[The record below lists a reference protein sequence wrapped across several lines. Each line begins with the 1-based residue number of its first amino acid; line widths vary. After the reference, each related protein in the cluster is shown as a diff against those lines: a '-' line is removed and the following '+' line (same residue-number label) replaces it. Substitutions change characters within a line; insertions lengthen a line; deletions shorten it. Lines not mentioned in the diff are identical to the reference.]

1 LKKVINES
9 LTLEVAQKWFGKFG
23 LNKTSMSEIADDL
36 GISKASLY
44 YYFPDKESLYRAVVQ
59 KEQGEF
65 IQRISEKLVS
75 ISEPENLLMEY
86 VRARFSYFRSLLN
99 LGRLKFEEYAS
110 IKPVFRE
117 SILLFKETEQEIIRK
132 ILEKGMQE
140 GVFSAGDP
148 AKTASLFLD
157 LLKGLR
163 ISLLDE
169 KNTLFIEDEEFQ
181 SLLEKT
187 MTFTSIFINGIKS
200 AESNKN

>member
-1 LKKVINES
+1 LKKVVNES
-9 LTLEVAQKWFGKFG
+9 LILEVAQKWFGKFG

-59 KEQGEF
+59 KEEGEF
-65 IQRISEKLVS
+65 IERISEKLLS
-75 ISEPENLLMEY
+75 IRKPEDLLMEY

-99 LGRLKFEEYAS
+99 LGRLKFEEYAN

-117 SILLFKETEQEIIRK
+117 SILLFKEKEQEIIRK
-132 ILEKGMQE
+132 ILEKGMNE

-148 AKTASLFLD
+148 SKTASLFLD

-163 ISLLDE
+163 ISLLED

-181 SLLEKT
+181 SVLEKT
-187 MTFTSIFINGIKS
+187 LTFTSIFIRGLKS
-200 AESNKN
+200 VNNNKN

>member
-1 LKKVINES
+1 MKKVVNES
-9 LTLEVAQKWFGKFG
+9 LILEVAQKWFGKFG

-59 KEQGEF
+59 KEEGEF
-65 IQRISEKLVS
+65 IERISEKLLS
-75 ISEPENLLMEY
+75 IRKPEDLLMEY

-99 LGRLKFEEYAS
+99 LGRLKFEEYAN

-117 SILLFKETEQEIIRK
+117 SILLFKEKEQEIIRK
-132 ILEKGMQE
+132 ILEKGMNE

-148 AKTASLFLD
+148 SKTASLFLD

-163 ISLLDE
+163 ISLLED

-181 SLLEKT
+181 SVLEKT
-187 MTFTSIFINGIKS
+187 LTFTSIFIRGLKS
-200 AESNKN
+200 VNNNKN